1 MQPLESPKIRHLH
14 QVSVTIIG
22 PQGPPGVPGP
32 RGPRGAPGP
41 SGPQGRRG
49 RRGRPGKPGK
59 DGSPGIQ
66 GPQGVPGKGIEV
78 NVTEIN
84 NLVERLK
91 NFNQTE
97 VGLFGE

>member
-1 MQPLESPKIRHLH
+1 MQPLESPKIRHLY

-22 PQGPPGVPGP
+22 PQGPP
-32 RGPRGAPGP
+32 GAPGP

-66 GPQGVPGKGIEV
+66 GPQGVPGKGIEL
-78 NVTEIN
+78 NVTEIK

-91 NFNQTE
+91 NFNQTK